1 MKFLKLISE
10 TKRLLTTLNKFDCIV
25 FYVEDVSQWKHFDP
39 IITELSQISSIK
51 IVLITSDRSDPRLNC
66 ETSKHS
72 VFYVGSGV
80 CRTFAFVNLK
90 CKVCVLT
97 MPDLEYSFI
106 KRSKFGVH
114 YVYVHHAIVST
125 HAQYRERAFDYFDTI
140 FCVGNHHEN
149 EHRRRE
155 IVFNIP
161 KKVLLPHGYCHLESL
176 VAKTDPCTFLD
187 FKIKE
192 KLNILIAPSWG
203 KNCLIER
210 HGDAVILPLVRAGHT
225 VTVRPHVETQKRN
238 RKQILNLI
246 ALSKEMTNL
255 KIDLDNSSKNI
266 FSWADIM
273 VSDWSGVAFEFSFS
287 TFKPVLFVDVPRKI
301 NNPNYKQLDIEPV
314 EVSSREILG
323 SVLCENKIHTISD
336 ACLALHKGSPEKVTG
351 IKNLFEEL
359 VHPGAENGKR
369 GAKYLHDI
377 LSAQT

>member
-161 KKVLLPHGYCHLESL
+161 KIYPSWLLP
-176 VAKTDPCTFLD
+176 
-187 FKIKE
+187 I
-192 KLNILIAPSWG
+192 
-203 KNCLIER
+203 
-210 HGDAVILPLVRAGHT
+210 
-225 VTVRPHVETQKRN
+225 
-238 RKQILNLI
+238 
-246 ALSKEMTNL
+246 
-255 KIDLDNSSKNI
+255 
-266 FSWADIM
+266 
-273 VSDWSGVAFEFSFS
+273 SFS
-287 TFKPVLFVDVPRKI
+287 KDGPVHLWISKLRKV
-301 NNPNYKQLDIEPV
+301 KHLD
-314 EVSSREILG
+314 STKLG
-323 SVLCENKIHTISD
+323 K
-336 ACLALHKGSPEKVTG
+336 
-351 IKNLFEEL
+351 EL
-359 VHPGAENGKR
+359 SN
-369 GAKYLHDI
+369 
-377 LSAQT
+377 